1 MSETTEDSSKEK
13 KDKRKPVSFSDL
25 KQLSKIFAYL
35 RPHRGLW
42 ALGFFFLIITMITS
56 LLFPKLLG
64 GLMASSAENL
74 RSNMVQMMALLLVQ
88 SVASFFRVVIFVM
101 VTERA
106 LAAIRGDLYGH
117 LIHLPMSF
125 FSAKRVG
132 ELNSR
137 VASDTS
143 QIGETLTTT
152 LAEFLRGMS
161 MVVGGIIILA
171 FTSIKLTLFIVAV
184 IPPLIIVTII
194 FGRFIRKYSKRV
206 QDEVAASNTIVE
218 ETFAGIQTVK
228 AFANELWERS
238 RYTEKINAVVSLA
251 VKGGYYRGA
260 FASFIT
266 FGLFGAIALVIWFGA
281 GMVHEGQLAADKLN
295 EFILYALFIGGS
307 IGGLANVYAQLQK
320 AIGATE
326 TIFGLM
332 EEEAEMEAGAQ
343 GEAKAKAEVES
354 IRFDGVNFSYP
365 SRPDLQVLKNLSF
378 ELPKGR
384 TLGLVGRSGSG
395 KSTVASLLMR
405 FYEAGNST
413 IFSGD
418 AAIEDVDLASWRN
431 SLAFVPQDVLL
442 FGGSIREN
450 IAYGNTEASE
460 EQLIEAAKQAN
471 AWEFISEF
479 PEGLETTVGE
489 RGVQL
494 SGGQRQRIAIAR
506 ALLKDPELLILDE
519 ATSALDSESE
529 HLVQEALDRLMEGR
543 TSVVIAHRLS
553 TIRNAHQILVL
564 DHGEV
569 AERGTH
575 DELIALGRT
584 YAELVRLQD
593 VGVGNSTLADKA
605 AAPSSQ
611 AKGNA

>member
-1 MSETTEDSSKEK
+1 MSKTSDDSLKGK
-13 KDKRKPVSFSDL
+13 KSKRKPLSVKDL
-25 KQLSKIFAYL
+25 KKLNKIFAYL
-35 RPHRGLW
+35 RPQRKLW
-42 ALGFFFLIITMITS
+42 GLGFLFLLITMVTS

-64 GLMASSAENL
+64 GLMGSTPSNL
-74 RSNMVQMMALLLVQ
+74 RDNMLQMMGLLVIQ
-88 SVASFFRVVIFVM
+88 SIASFFRVVIFVI

-106 LAAIRGDLYGH
+106 LAAIREDLYGH

-152 LAEFLRGMS
+152 LAELLRGIS
-161 MVVGGIIILA
+161 MVIGGIAILA
-171 FTSIKLTLFIVAV
+171 FTSIKLTLFIVGV

-194 FGRFIRKYSKRV
+194 FGKFIRKYSKSV

-228 AFANELWERS
+228 AFANEAWERS
-238 RYTEKINAVVSLA
+238 RYASRIKEVVGLA

-281 GMVHEGQLAADKLN
+281 GMVHNGELAADKLN

-307 IGGLANVYAQLQK
+307 IGGLASVYAQLQK

-326 TIFGLM
+326 TIFDLM
-332 EEEAEMEAGAQ
+332 EEQTEMTVDR
-343 GEAKAKAEVES
+343 VETVAVE
-354 IRFDGVNFSYP
+354 IGDIVFNQVEFSYP
-365 SRPDLQVLKNLSF
+365 SRSDVSVLKGLSF
-378 ELPKGR
+378 KIPKGK
-384 TLGLVGRSGSG
+384 TIALVGKSGSG
-395 KSTVASLLMR
+395 KSTIASLLMR
-405 FYEAGNST
+405 FYHLEQGGILSNSKPLN
-413 IFSGD
+413 
-418 AAIEDVDLASWRN
+418 EVDLAAWREE
-431 SLAFVPQDVLL
+431 LALVPQDVLL
-442 FGGSIREN
+442 FGGSIKEN
-450 IAYGNTEASE
+450 IAYGKTDASE
-460 EQLIEAAKQAN
+460 AEIIEAAQQAN
-471 AWEFISEF
+471 AWEFIQGF

-506 ALLKDPELLILDE
+506 ALLKDPQLLILDE

-529 HLVQEALDRLMEGR
+529 FLVQEALDRLMQGR

-553 TIRNAHQILVL
+553 TIRNAHEILVINE
-564 DHGEV
+564 GQIT
-569 AERGTH
+569 ERGTH
-575 DELIALGRT
+575 DQLLNLGGT
-584 YAELVRLQD
+584 YSELVRLQD
-593 VGVGNSTLADKA
+593 LGGSEFLQSKNSI
-605 AAPSSQ
+605 
-611 AKGNA
+611 AKS

>member
-1 MSETTEDSSKEK
+1 MSERTTETNSKADK
-13 KDKRKPVSFSDL
+13 KRKPLKMSDL
-25 KQLSKIFAYL
+25 RQLTKIFAYVG
-35 RPHRGLW
+35 PNKGLW
-42 ALGFFFLIITMITS
+42 ALGFVFLLVTMVTS

-64 GLMASSAENL
+64 GLMSSTPENL
-74 RSNMVQMMALLLVQ
+74 RDNMLLMMGLLLVQ
-88 SVASFFRVVIFVM
+88 SIASFFRVVIFVM

-106 LAAIRGDLYGH
+106 LATIREDLYSR

-152 LAEFLRGMS
+152 LAEFLRGIS
-161 MVVGGIIILA
+161 MVVGGIAILA

-194 FGRFIRKYSKRV
+194 FGRFIRKYAKKV

-228 AFANELWERS
+228 AFANESWERS
-238 RYTEKINAVVSLA
+238 RYAKRVSAVVQLA
-251 VKGGYYRGA
+251 IKGGYYRGA

-266 FGLFGAIALVIWFGA
+266 FGLFGAIALIIWFGA
-281 GMVHEGQLAADKLN
+281 GMVHEGQLAAEKLN

-307 IGGLANVYAQLQK
+307 IGGLASVYAQLQK

-332 EEEAEMEAGAQ
+332 DEHPEMDINTNAAQ
-343 GEAKAKAEVES
+343 KILVEK
-354 IRFDGVNFSYP
+354 IAFEDIQFSYP
-365 SRPDLQVLKNLSF
+365 TRKDVEVLKSISF
-378 ELPKGR
+378 DLDPGK
-384 TLGLVGRSGSG
+384 TLALVGRSGSG
-395 KSTVASLLMR
+395 KSTIASLLMR
-405 FYEAGNST
+405 FYT
-413 IFSGD
+413 IDQGGISVGGMPLND
-418 AAIEDVDLASWRN
+418 IDLKAWRS

-442 FGGSIREN
+442 FGGTIREN
-450 IAYGNTEASE
+450 IAYGDTEASE
-460 EQLIEAAKQAN
+460 EQIIDAAKGAN
-471 AWEFISEF
+471 AWEFIKDF

-506 ALLKDPELLILDE
+506 ALLKDPQLLILDE

-529 HLVQEALDRLMEGR
+529 QLVQEALDRLMEGR

-553 TIRNAHQILVL
+553 TIRGADQILVM
-564 DHGEV
+564 DKGQIV
-569 AERGTH
+569 ERGNH
-575 DELIALGRT
+575 DRLIDQGGI
-584 YAELVRLQD
+584 YSELVKLQN
-593 VGVGNSTLADKA
+593 V
-605 AAPSSQ
+605 
-611 AKGNA
+611 AKGDQKLAENTEDSNEESKDVS

>member
-1 MSETTEDSSKEK
+1 MSERTTETNSKADK
-13 KDKRKPVSFSDL
+13 KRKPLKMSDL
-25 KQLSKIFAYL
+25 RQLTKIFAYVG
-35 RPHRGLW
+35 PNKGLW
-42 ALGFFFLIITMITS
+42 ALGFVFLLVTMVTS

-64 GLMASSAENL
+64 GLMSSTPENL
-74 RSNMVQMMALLLVQ
+74 RDNMLLMMGLLLVQ
-88 SVASFFRVVIFVM
+88 SIASFFRVVIFVM

-106 LAAIRGDLYGH
+106 LAAIREDLYSR

-152 LAEFLRGMS
+152 LAEFLRGIS
-161 MVVGGIIILA
+161 MVVGGIAILA

-194 FGRFIRKYSKRV
+194 FGRFIRKYAKKV

-228 AFANELWERS
+228 AFANEAWERS
-238 RYTEKINAVVSLA
+238 RYAKRVSAVVQLA
-251 VKGGYYRGA
+251 IKGGYYRGA

-266 FGLFGAIALVIWFGA
+266 FGLFGAIALIIWFGA
-281 GMVHEGQLAADKLN
+281 GMVHEGQLAAEKLN

-307 IGGLANVYAQLQK
+307 IGGLASVYAQLQK

-332 EEEAEMEAGAQ
+332 DEHPEMEINTDAAQ
-343 GEAKAKAEVES
+343 KILVEK
-354 IRFDGVNFSYP
+354 IAFEDIQFSYP
-365 SRPDLQVLKNLSF
+365 TRKDVEVLKSISF
-378 ELPKGR
+378 DLDPGK
-384 TLGLVGRSGSG
+384 TLALVGRSGSG
-395 KSTVASLLMR
+395 KSTIASLLMR
-405 FYEAGNST
+405 FYT
-413 IFSGD
+413 IDQGEISVGGMPLND
-418 AAIEDVDLASWRN
+418 IDLKAWRS

-442 FGGSIREN
+442 FGGTIREN
-450 IAYGNTEASE
+450 IAYGDTEASE
-460 EQLIEAAKQAN
+460 EQIIDAAKGAN
-471 AWEFISEF
+471 AWEFIKDF

-506 ALLKDPELLILDE
+506 ALLKDPQLLILDE

-529 HLVQEALDRLMEGR
+529 QLVQEALDRLMEGR

-553 TIRNAHQILVL
+553 TIRGADQILVM
-564 DHGEV
+564 DKGQIV
-569 AERGTH
+569 ERGNH
-575 DELIALGRT
+575 DRLIDQGGI
-584 YAELVRLQD
+584 YSELVKLQN
-593 VGVGNSTLADKA
+593 V
-605 AAPSSQ
+605 
-611 AKGNA
+611 AKGDQKLAENTEDSNEESKDVS

>member
-1 MSETTEDSSKEK
+1 MSKTSDDSLKGK
-13 KDKRKPVSFSDL
+13 KNKRKPLSVKDL
-25 KQLSKIFAYL
+25 KKLNKIFAYL
-35 RPHRGLW
+35 RPQRKLW
-42 ALGFFFLIITMITS
+42 ALGFLFLLITMVTS

-64 GLMASSAENL
+64 GLMGSTPSNL
-74 RSNMVQMMALLLVQ
+74 RDNMLQMMGLLVIQ
-88 SVASFFRVVIFVM
+88 SIASFFRVVIFVM

-106 LAAIRGDLYGH
+106 LAAIREDLYGH

-152 LAEFLRGMS
+152 LAELLRGIS
-161 MVVGGIIILA
+161 MVIGGIAILA
-171 FTSIKLTLFIVAV
+171 FTSIKLTLFIVGV

-194 FGRFIRKYSKRV
+194 FGKFIRKYSKSV

-228 AFANELWERS
+228 AFANETWERS
-238 RYTEKINAVVSLA
+238 RYATRIKEVVGLA

-281 GMVHEGQLAADKLN
+281 GMVHNGELAGDKLN

-307 IGGLANVYAQLQK
+307 IGGLASVYAQLQK

-326 TIFGLM
+326 TIFDLM
-332 EEEAEMEAGAQ
+332 EEQTEMAVDR
-343 GEAKAKAEVES
+343 VES
-354 IRFDGVNFSYP
+354 EAVEIGDIAFDQVEFSYP
-365 SRPDLQVLKNLSF
+365 SRSDVQVLNGLSF
-378 ELPKGR
+378 KIPKGK
-384 TLGLVGRSGSG
+384 TIALVGKSGSG
-395 KSTVASLLMR
+395 KSTIASLLMR
-405 FYEAGNST
+405 FYHLEQGGIVSNST
-413 IFSGD
+413 PLN
-418 AAIEDVDLASWRN
+418 EVDLAAWREE
-431 SLAFVPQDVLL
+431 LALVPQDVLL
-442 FGGSIREN
+442 FGGSIKEN
-450 IAYGNTEASE
+450 IAYGKTNASDAE
-460 EQLIEAAKQAN
+460 IMEAAHQAN
-471 AWEFISEF
+471 AWEFIQGF

-506 ALLKDPELLILDE
+506 ALLKDPQLLILDE

-529 HLVQEALDRLMEGR
+529 YLVQEALDRLMQGR

-553 TIRNAHQILVL
+553 TIRNAHEILVINE
-564 DHGEV
+564 GQIR
-569 AERGTH
+569 ERGTH
-575 DELIALGRT
+575 DQLLNLGGT
-584 YAELVRLQD
+584 YSELVRLQD
-593 VGVGNSTLADKA
+593 LGGSEFLQPKHSA
-605 AAPSSQ
+605 AKS
-611 AKGNA
+611 